1 MSLVLLP
8 FTFWL
13 RHMVDDIGDL
23 KAMTR
28 DVCDVEAV
36 KNFTPLYT
44 NHNMLLCYLISN
56 PK

>member
-44 NHNMLLCYLISN
+44 NHKYAPLLFN
-56 PK
+56 Q